1 MMVVEVTGMLVL
13 TIASVVNSTLLVLL
27 PNIHTS

>member
-13 TIASVVNSTLLVLL
+13 TIAIPREAFGVRDRTYA
-27 PNIHTS
+27 